1 MERQHEERRLTTIL
15 SADVAGYSRLM
26 AADES
31 GTLAQL
37 KAQRKEL
44 IGPKTAE
51 YSGRVVKLMGDGT
64 LMEFGSVVD
73 AVSFAVDVQQAMAER
88 NAKVPEDR
96 QITYRIGINIGDIIV
111 EGSDIYGDG
120 VNVAARLEGLAEP
133 GGICISAKVH
143 DEVANKLALS
153 YEDLGAQG
161 VKNIAEPIRVY
172 RIAIDA
178 PWAQGMPR
186 GGDNPPLPDKP
197 SIAVLPFENMSGD
210 PEQEY
215 FSDGI
220 TEDIITELSR
230 FRSLFVIARNSSF
243 AYKGQSINVGKIGQ
257 ELGVQYVVE
266 GSVRKAGNR
275 VRVTAQLVEA
285 ESGNH
290 LWAERYDRDLEDI
303 FAVQDEV
310 ARTIVATVAGRV
322 DDAGAERTRRRPTSD
337 MAAYDYL
344 LRANSHAHRYTR
356 EDTAEARSYIEK
368 AIELDPEIARAYA
381 LLANFDVWDWFW
393 AGGGGK
399 TLDGAWAQLQKAI
412 ALDDH
417 ASHTYAVCSLVCIH
431 LGRQDEALTYAER
444 AFKLNPND
452 LQSNWLMAWSLEC
465 VGRHQEALEWTE
477 KAMRLDPFY
486 PDVFYEISAISL
498 YSLGR
503 YEEAVATYGRV
514 KKPAA
519 WVHRGLVAA
528 YAQLGR
534 LDDARRAFAA
544 LEETIEQQ
552 RREGDPDASVE
563 WILSQAGHYFK
574 NEDDREHEIDG
585 LRKAGLDV

>member
-1 MERQHEERRLTTIL
+1 VERQHEERRLTTIL

-96 QITYRIGINIGDIIV
+96 QIIYRIGINIGDIIV
-111 EGSDIYGDG
+111 EGEDIYGDG

-186 GGDNPPLPDKP
+186 GGDSPPLPDKP

-290 LWAERYDRDLEDI
+290 LWAEHYDRDLEDI

-356 EDTAEARSYIEK
+356 GDTAKARSYIEK

-431 LGRQDEALTYAER
+431 DGRQDEALTYAER

-452 LQSNWLMAWSLEC
+452 LQSNWLMAWSLES
-465 VGRHQEALEWTE
+465 VGRHQEAFEWIE

-486 PDVFYEISAISL
+486 PDVFYEIRAISL

-563 WILSQAGHYFK
+563 WILSQAGHYYK